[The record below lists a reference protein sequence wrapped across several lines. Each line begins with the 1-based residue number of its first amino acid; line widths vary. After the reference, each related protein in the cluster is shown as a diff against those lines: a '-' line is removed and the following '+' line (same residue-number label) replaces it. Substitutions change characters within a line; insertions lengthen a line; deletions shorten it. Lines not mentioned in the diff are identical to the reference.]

1 MEKINTVGQ
10 LKLAFLDMWKEISD
24 EETQALLTY
33 DKLLNI
39 EKRYKDVVTESF
51 PIEKIVLVFHAY
63 ASIAYLSAELIVNA
77 KIYLDNKKENYILLA
92 RKQTE
97 NSFQF
102 SIVYSNIKELSS
114 HPGLGIP
121 IDNMIGY
128 LEGDSP
134 LDSLKNYYNEQTK

>member
-1 MEKINTVGQ
+1 MEKITTVGQ
-10 LKLAFLDMWKEISD
+10 LKLAFLDMWKDISD

-33 DKLLNI
+33 DKLQNI
-39 EKRYKDVVTESF
+39 EKRYKDAVTQEF
-51 PIEKIVLVFHAY
+51 PIEKIILVFHAY

-77 KIYLDNKKENYILLA
+77 KIYLDTKKENYILLA

-97 NSFQF
+97 KSFQF
-102 SIVYSNIKELSS
+102 SIVYSNLKELSS

-128 LEGDSP
+128 LEDNSP
-134 LDSLKNYYNEQTK
+134 LDSLKNYYKEQTK